1 MLPADTETFFWSH
14 EAAEP
19 EPANELCDQKG
30 PGKFVFLL
38 IVVGLC
44 LFYILDCQSLPEQEA
59 TPLFLP
65 TRLHT

>member
-1 MLPADTETFFWSH
+1 MLTVDTETFFWSH

-19 EPANELCDQKG
+19 EPANELCHQKG

-38 IVVGLC
+38 IVVGLY
-44 LFYILDCQSLPEQEA
+44 LFYILDCQSLPEWEV
-59 TPLFLP
+59 TPVFLT

>member
-1 MLPADTETFFWSH
+1 MLPADIETFFWSH

-38 IVVGLC
+38 TVVGLC
-44 LFYILDCQSLPEQEA
+44 LFYILDCSNLCLSRRRP
-59 TPLFLP
+59 PVLKKL
-65 TRLHT
+65 LD